1 MGNKLKY
8 AIFKIKNGFGN
19 IVARFAKKL
28 QKTFKPVGAS
38 HVSSSITF
46 QTSHQSSSSHTYLT
60 EHQSLA
66 RLESDVQQQK
76 EASLSSKQFTLEN
89 AESNGWETISKLH
102 DCVNK
107 NFKEAK
113 ELLAKAYINQS
124 NILDQLNMDGNEYLK
139 GIIKR
144 CLQLGKSY
152 DDLATFENSIDEL
165 LEESPSRFF
174 RNRPNPSQPSIDAPA
189 SIQNTIQLALAM
201 KRSSERP
208 EEYAGYKKI
217 ALQIVG
223 EFVKEPIKSAA
234 VIDEACALAS
244 VGDQDINYWLL
255 EYLLRE
261 VHKHHLFYPYIL
273 DGLAHVIYF
282 SKADAI
288 KPKDLLALLK
298 MLVEKAKCL

>member
-1 MGNKLKY
+1 
-8 AIFKIKNGFGN
+8 
-19 IVARFAKKL
+19 
-28 QKTFKPVGAS
+28 
-38 HVSSSITF
+38 
-46 QTSHQSSSSHTYLT
+46 
-60 EHQSLA
+60 
-66 RLESDVQQQK
+66 
-76 EASLSSKQFTLEN
+76 
-89 AESNGWETISKLH
+89 
-102 DCVNK
+102 
-107 NFKEAK
+107 
-113 ELLAKAYINQS
+113 
-124 NILDQLNMDGNEYLK
+124 MDGNEYLK

-298 MLVEKAKCL
+298 MLVEKRNAFESNNQQDSIHFLRALSALLNAIVDANVAGVSYDQQYTPLVNQLGSLTKSGHPAIKYQATFALQALIRIKHDTSKFQFI